1 MDVLVVSDI
10 HANLEALRAVLDDA
24 GRYDALWF
32 LGDAVGYG
40 PDPEA
45 CVQLLIERSPAIWL
59 AGNHDHAAL
68 GKLDV
73 SDFNP
78 EARAAAEWTA
88 GQLSDAVRA
97 RLNAC
102 VPRIDDA
109 GADVTFVHASPRSP
123 VREYILN
130 AALAE
135 AAFDGFSG
143 PLCLFGHTHV
153 PAAYDEA
160 VDGASRHP
168 LTPDAPLDL
177 TGGRWLVNP
186 GSVGQPRDGDPRASY
201 LRLTAHADGRRSV
214 TLRRVAYDIAATQ
227 AKILA
232 AGLPPRLAARLEF
245 GW

>member
-1 MDVLVVSDI
+1 MDVVVLSDI
-10 HANLEALRAVLDDA
+10 HANIEALDAVMAHA
-24 GRYDALWF
+24 GPFDEVWF

-45 CVQLLIERSPAIWL
+45 CVQRLIDVAPTVWL

-78 EARAAAEWTA
+78 EAREAAEWTTA
-88 GQLSDAVRA
+88 QLSDAVRA

-102 VPRIDDA
+102 LPRLDDA
-109 GADVTFVHASPRSP
+109 ARDITFVHASPRSP
-123 VREYILN
+123 IREYILN

-135 AAFDGFSG
+135 AAFDSFSG

-160 VDGASRHP
+160 IDGAVRHP
-168 LTPDAPLDL
+168 LIAETPLSL
-177 TGGRWLVNP
+177 VGGRWLLNP
-186 GSVGQPRDGDPRASY
+186 GSVGQPRDGDARASY
-201 LRLTAHADGRRSV
+201 LRLTNTDADGWSA
-214 TLRRVAYDIAATQ
+214 TLQRVPYDIEATQ

>member
-1 MDVLVVSDI
+1 MDAIVLSDI
-10 HANLEALRAVLDDA
+10 HANLEALDAVLADA
-24 GRYDALWF
+24 GRFDAAWF

-45 CVQLLIERSPAIWL
+45 CVQRLIDLGPAVWL

-68 GKLDV
+68 GKLDID
-73 SDFNP
+73 DFNP
-78 EARAAAEWTA
+78 EAREAVHWTVS
-88 GQLSDAVRA
+88 QLSEAARA
-97 RLNAC
+97 RLDRC
-102 VPRIDDA
+102 LPRHTLA
-109 GADVTFVHASPRSP
+109 SPDVTFVHASPRSP

-130 AALAE
+130 PAVAE
-135 AAFDGFSG
+135 AAFESFSG

-160 VDGASRHP
+160 IDGAMRHP
-168 LTPDAPLDL
+168 LAPDAPLSL
-177 TGGRWLVNP
+177 AGGRWLVNP

-201 LRLTAHADGRRSV
+201 LRLTFAPDGSV
-214 TLRRVAYDIAATQ
+214 SAVLRRVAYDIAATQ
-227 AKILA
+227 AKIVA

>member
-1 MDVLVVSDI
+1 MDAIVLSDI
-10 HANLEALRAVLDDA
+10 HANLEALDAVLADA
-24 GRYDALWF
+24 VRFDALWF

-45 CVQLLIERSPAIWL
+45 CVQRLIDLAPAIWL

-68 GKLDV
+68 GKIDID
-73 SDFNP
+73 DFNP
-78 EARAAAEWTA
+78 EARDAVRWTA
-88 GQLSDAVRA
+88 SQLSDAA
-97 RLNAC
+97 RRRLDAC
-102 VPRIDDA
+102 PPRVDLA
-109 GADVTFVHASPRSP
+109 SPDVTFVHASPRSP

-130 AALAE
+130 AAVAE
-135 AAFDGFSG
+135 AAFESFSG

-153 PAAYDEA
+153 PAVYDEA
-160 VDGASRHP
+160 VDGAMRLP
-168 LTPDAPLDL
+168 LGPDVPVALD
-177 TGGRWLVNP
+177 GGRWLVNP

-201 LRLTAHADGRRSV
+201 LRLTLAPDGRRTAV
-214 TLRRVAYDIAATQ
+214 LRRVAYDIAATQ

>member
-1 MDVLVVSDI
+1 M
-10 HANLEALRAVLDDA
+10 
-24 GRYDALWF
+24 
-32 LGDAVGYG
+32 GYG

-45 CVQLLIERSPAIWL
+45 CVQLLIERSPSIWL

-78 EARAAAEWTA
+78 EARTAAEWTA

-168 LTPDAPLDL
+168 LTPDAPLEL

-201 LRLTAHADGRRSV
+201 VRLTEHADGRRSV